1 MPFIKEILDYGSLS
15 IVGLEK
21 NTGKTECL
29 NYILG
34 RLPLDK
40 IKVGV
45 SSIGIDGEKT
55 DQVTRSSKPE
65 IFLREGI
72 FFTTSEKHYRQRKIL
87 SELVSVSDEHTSLGR
102 LVTARAITAGKVML
116 SGPPATASLRRWIN
130 ESKKDFGI
138 DLCIIDGALS
148 RLSPA
153 SPAVSESMVLATGAA
168 LSLTQGD
175 LVNKTLFV
183 VKLLDL
189 GVCKTPLPF
198 ELSGKEGG
206 VWLYDSGEKLISP
219 LFESAFTLKDKS
231 ETEIADG
238 DILFVAGALTDRLL
252 NRINADKHLFGMEVV
267 VRDFTKIFASP
278 LTFWGFVKKGGRVTV
293 MAKSKLIAICVNPVS
308 PRGYKIDSDSLCNE
322 IAQKSGLPVYDI
334 FKIDN
339 EQWR

>member
-40 IKVGV
+40 IKVAV

-65 IFLREGI
+65 IFLREGV

-168 LSLTQGD
+168 LSLSQGD

-183 VKLLDL
+183 VQLLELD
-189 GVCKTPLPF
+189 VCNTSLPF
-198 ELSGKEGG
+198 ELTGKEGG
-206 VWLYDSGEKLISP
+206 VWLYDFEKNMLYS
-219 LFESAFTLKDKS
+219 LFESAFTFKEK
-231 ETEIADG
+231 TEEKIIGG
-238 DILFVAGALTDRLL
+238 DIIFVAGALTDRLL
-252 NRINADKHLFGMEVV
+252 NRIDADKYLRGKELV
-267 VRDFTKIFASP
+267 VRDFTKIFVSP
-278 LTFWGFVKKGGRVTV
+278 RTFRGFVKKGGRVSV
-293 MAKSKLIAICVNPVS
+293 LAKSKLIAICVNPLS
-308 PRGYKIDSDSLCNE
+308 PAGYKMDSESICKE
-322 IAQKSGLPVYDI
+322 IAQKSGLPVFDI
-334 FKIDN
+334 FKIDK